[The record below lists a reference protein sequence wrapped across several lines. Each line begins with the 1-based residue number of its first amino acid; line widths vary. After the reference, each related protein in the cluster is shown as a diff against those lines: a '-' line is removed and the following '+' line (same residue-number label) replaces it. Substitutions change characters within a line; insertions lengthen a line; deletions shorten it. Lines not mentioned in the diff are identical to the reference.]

1 MKTDIIV
8 QRAKITIND
17 LGLINRNNYLKAYRN
32 INRSEWYEENYLRK
46 YILQLAKNETE
57 MNYTFV
63 EKVLKQIKLMLL

>member
-46 YILQLAKNETE
+46 YILQLAENENE
-57 MNYTFV
+57 MNYLFV
-63 EKVLKQIKLMLL
+63 EKVLKQINLMLL

>member
-1 MKTDIIV
+1 MKNDTIV

-32 INRSEWYEENYLRK
+32 INRSEWYEENYLRR
-46 YILQLAKNETE
+46 YILQLAKNESE

-63 EKVLKQIKLMLL
+63 EKVLKQINLMLL